1 MGERQRRE
9 QWVVDKTKEIKEQTV
24 RGLEPDI
31 QRLVGKQREEA
42 PPPPRGPAVATFRHP
57 PSPSSIALPRTIALG
72 HPPSPFMDL
81 R

>member
-31 QRLVGKQREEA
+31 QRLMQRHREETQ
-42 PPPPRGPAVATFRHP
+42 R
-57 PSPSSIALPRTIALG
+57 LEE
-72 HPPSPFMDL
+72 
-81 R
+81 